1 MFRVPSSTGR
11 YGSLGPPVEQ
21 NTTESFKSL
30 VGSDFLFLNYL
41 VLASGKVKT
50 ENGLGGIA
58 SNVESG
64 LLVNFC

>member
-30 VGSDFLFLNYL
+30 VGSNFLFLNYL

-50 ENGLGGIA
+50 EKWPWRYR
-58 SNVESG
+58 
-64 LLVNFC
+64 